1 MAKDRVIVG
10 IDIGSSKICTIIST
24 IDEDQIPHIIGV
36 SSTPSRGIRKGQI
49 IDIEES
55 VGAVTKSIEAAERM
69 AGFSAGSAFVL
80 IGGTHIECQNSKGVV
95 AISSSSSEVDH
106 ADINRVIE
114 AARAVSLPSSREV
127 LHVIPRHFSIDSQTG
142 IKDPVGMT
150 GVRLEVETH
159 LITGATTAIRNL
171 GKCVQTVGVGVE
183 SMVFSGLAAAE
194 AVLSDTEKELG
205 VIVVDIGGGTTDV
218 VIYVDGAVAYSAV
231 LPVGAKNITNDIAI
245 GQRISLESA
254 EKIKLHLSKPSA
266 LKFLKPQ
273 SEKPT
278 HKKDD
283 YLDLSSLR
291 LDEPVEKA
299 SFKMLTDGFIKPRVN
314 EILKMIKDEI
324 KKSGFGSLTP
334 AGVVLTGGGA
344 QTIGIVDHAK
354 RELGMP
360 VRLGK
365 PQSAKGLIDEIST
378 PEFAA
383 SLGLIL
389 FALKTDT
396 YEDSRM
402 PIVGR
407 VEIKE
412 SVTKAVNW
420 VKSLLP

>member
-24 IDEDQIPHIIGV
+24 IDEDLVPHIIGV
-36 SSTPSRGIRKGQI
+36 SSVPSRGIRKGQI

-55 VGAVTKSIEAAERM
+55 VQAVTKSIEAAERM
-69 AGFSAGSAFVL
+69 AGFSAGAAFVL

-95 AISSSSSEVDH
+95 AISNAGNEVDH
-106 ADINRVIE
+106 SDINRVIE

-171 GKCVQTVGVGVE
+171 GKCVQTVGVGVDH
-183 SMVFSGLAAAE
+183 MVFSGLAAAE

-205 VIVVDIGGGTTDV
+205 VVVVDIGGGTTDV
-218 VIYVDGAVAYSAV
+218 VIYVDGAVAHSAV

-254 EKIKLHLSKPSA
+254 EKIKLLLSKPNSI
-266 LKFLKPQ
+266 KFQRPVN
-273 SEKPT
+273 EKS

-283 YLDLSSLR
+283 YLDLSALN
-291 LDEPVEKA
+291 LEEPVEKA

-314 EILKMIKDEI
+314 EILKMIKEEI

-344 QTIGIVDHAK
+344 QTIGIIEHAK

-360 VRLGK
+360 VRSGK
-365 PQSAKGLIDEIST
+365 PINAKGLIDEIAT

-396 YEDSRM
+396 YEDSRL

-412 SVTKAVNW
+412 SVIKAVNW